1 MGNTVGREAWA
12 VIAALAAHAA
22 FLRVA
27 SEVSPENR
35 LLHGLAAVE
44 PLDVEIET
52 EPVAATPARAVAPS
66 ELVPPTPAP
75 EPVRHTDAAPT
86 RGALAARATSP
97 ANEAPP
103 SVPDPA
109 ATAPTG
115 ELAAPGEAGVAGVGA
130 SLPRAGTP
138 GEYGDADATPM
149 AGPSQPVWA
158 LLPGLVDS
166 RAPAAP
172 TEAPRATAVQG
183 STADK
188 VLSASLR
195 GRDKEVGIDLPATQ
209 IVVGAVSTAVRSTGA
224 THNTRATFEVK
235 IGPGGTVTSARL
247 VSASGGDER
256 AWDGATKALAA
267 SLRGRKLDLGAA
279 ASTGATVR
287 VSTTTRHVFPAGTA
301 KAADVKPV
309 CANQIIND
317 IADATSTRP
326 TPKDGEAAT
335 VPLFTDEHGRPCI
348 PVGVAGISDAANLGA
363 QKQIQVLTQATV
375 QVDGQSSLP
384 LELPTISKDPIW
396 IKPTEGSGPRP
407 VLPYKLRKRLKD
419 KEKKK

>member
-1 MGNTVGREAWA
+1 M
-12 VIAALAAHAA
+12 
-22 FLRVA
+22 
-27 SEVSPENR
+27 
-35 LLHGLAAVE
+35 
-44 PLDVEIET
+44 
-52 EPVAATPARAVAPS
+52 
-66 ELVPPTPAP
+66 
-75 EPVRHTDAAPT
+75 
-86 RGALAARATSP
+86 
-97 ANEAPP
+97 
-103 SVPDPA
+103 
-109 ATAPTG
+109 
-115 ELAAPGEAGVAGVGA
+115 
-130 SLPRAGTP
+130 
-138 GEYGDADATPM
+138 
-149 AGPSQPVWA
+149 
-158 LLPGLVDS
+158 
-166 RAPAAP
+166 
-172 TEAPRATAVQG
+172 
-183 STADK
+183 
-188 VLSASLR
+188 
-195 GRDKEVGIDLPATQ
+195 
-209 IVVGAVSTAVRSTGA
+209 
-224 THNTRATFEVK
+224 K